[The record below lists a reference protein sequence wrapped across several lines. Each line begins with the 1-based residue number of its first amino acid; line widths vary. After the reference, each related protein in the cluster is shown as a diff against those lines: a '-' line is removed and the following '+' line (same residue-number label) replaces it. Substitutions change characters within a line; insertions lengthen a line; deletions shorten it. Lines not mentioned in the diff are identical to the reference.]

1 MSAGDAGLVCTF
13 DIATHT
19 MIDLWAVGA
28 KITAIATLTLEE
40 GFLTAVGTV
49 NGHVIIRQDYD
60 SKNLRI

>member
-1 MSAGDAGLVCTF
+1 
-13 DIATHT
+13 